1 MSFRARLNLF
11 FLLLVVVPLVA
22 VGVVLLRTIDG
33 AERGKV
39 EAALVSEGRAA
50 SALLAEQAEEA
61 GAVAAEIAEDRTLA
75 AALRERDAAAIRERA
90 GELLAPATDARR
102 IRIVLPARGRRP
114 AAAVEV
120 GSPTALLPA
129 SRTLVAPGG
138 GGALARIQIATIG
151 PRALAVRLRRL
162 TGRDVQIRDLPSGRL
177 LAGDARDTGRLP
189 APGRVGTTG
198 RGDWTAVVLRQ
209 PGFGTARQEV
219 VLLASG
225 TQVRASRSDRF
236 ALLGTLAL
244 FLVLAALGALVVS
257 RSLQRQVGALL
268 EGARRLG
275 RGEFDEEIPTSG
287 TDELSQLAGAFNAMS
302 QQLRR
307 RIEELGDERERLR
320 SAIRRIGET
329 FAANLDRE
337 GLLEIVASAAVDAVR
352 ADGGRAVVATAD
364 AREEALAGWSDG
376 LGPLLDAA
384 EQRIVQGHDGFVSD
398 GDLHGL
404 AVPMGSEAGIR
415 GFVAVARRGEP
426 FTAADAEVVAYL
438 SGQAA
443 VSLENVGRHE
453 EAEREALTDPL
464 TGLANRRR
472 FDELLRTAVD
482 RAQRDGQPLSLL
494 VIDLDHFKS
503 INDRFGHQT
512 GDAVLREVAW
522 VLRDGVRGLDA
533 PARLGGEEFGVLLP
547 ATDAEGALMLAER
560 LRESVQRLRVVTED
574 GLQISVTTS
583 IGAGTVGG
591 LGATGASL
599 VAVADGALYEAK
611 RSGRNRTVTADESA
625 DAE

>member
-50 SALLAEQAEEA
+50 SALLAEQTEEA
-61 GAVAAEIAEDRTLA
+61 GAVAADVAEDRTLA
-75 AALRERDAAAIRERA
+75 QALRERDAAAIRERA

-102 IRIVLPARGRRP
+102 IRLVLPARDGRP
-114 AAAVEV
+114 AVAVEV

-129 SRTLVAPGG
+129 SRTLVASG

-162 TGRDVQIRDLPSGRL
+162 TGREVQIRDFPSGRL
-177 LAGDARDTGRLP
+177 LAGEDRDTGRLP

-198 RGDWTAVVLRQ
+198 KGDWTAVVLRQ

-287 TDELSQLAGAFNAMS
+287 TDELAQLAGAFNAMS

-352 ADGGRAVVATAD
+352 ADGGRAVVAAAD
-364 AREEALAGWSDG
+364 AREEALAGWSEG

-404 AVPMGSEAGIR
+404 AVPMGSESGIR

-574 GLQISVTTS
+574 GQQISVTTS

-591 LGATGASL
+591 LRATGASL

-625 DAE
+625 DAG